1 MIPASLSFAEK
12 STTVRV
18 QPIVVPGWLRMLL
31 RAGGRLLPGATVAL
45 ARRLFFSP
53 PRPARR
59 LEQTELLDQGARF
72 ELETPEGS
80 VVGWSWGAGEPVLL
94 LHGWGGHAGQ
104 LAPYVAPLV
113 ERGYRPIA
121 LDLPAHGEAFGAQ
134 TSIRHLAAALL
145 QVAARFGPFAGLVAH
160 SFGGAAATLALDAG
174 LVARR
179 LVFVAPPSRFE
190 TFVSRFVAGLGLSVE
205 LAWRF
210 QRRAEAWVGLRFEEI
225 EARRLARHQDAPL
238 LVLHDRL
245 DEEVLFEEGR
255 ELARCWPGAR
265 LVATEGLGHY
275 RILRDPEVVA
285 AAVGFV
291 ADERAEP
298 LAAPSARWAAAG

>member
-1 MIPASLSFAEK
+1 MTPAPLSFAEK

-18 QPIVVPGWLRMLL
+18 PPLAIPGWLRTLFGVGE
-31 RAGGRLLPGATVAL
+31 RVLPEATAAL

-59 LEQTELLDQGARF
+59 PEQTDLLDRGERF
-72 ELETPEGS
+72 ELETPGGS

-113 ERGYRPIA
+113 ERGFRPVA

-145 QVAARFGPFAGLVAH
+145 QVAARFGPFAGLIAH

-190 TFVSRFVAGLGLSVE
+190 SFVTRFVAGLGLSDD

-210 QRRAEAWVGLRFEEI
+210 RRRAEAWVGLRFEEI

-238 LVLHDRL
+238 LVLHDRH
-245 DEEVLFEEGR
+245 DDEVLFDEGR

-265 LVATEGLGHY
+265 LVATAGLGHY
-275 RILRDPEVVA
+275 RILRDPDVVRA
-285 AAVGFV
+285 AIGFV
-291 ADERAEP
+291 AQERAEP
-298 LAAPSARWAAAG
+298 LGAPSARLAAAG